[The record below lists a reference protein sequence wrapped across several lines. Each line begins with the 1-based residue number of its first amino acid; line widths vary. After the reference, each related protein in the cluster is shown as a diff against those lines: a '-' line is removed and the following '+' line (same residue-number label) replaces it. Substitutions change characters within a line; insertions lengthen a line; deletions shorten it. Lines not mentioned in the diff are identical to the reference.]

1 MHRANPGNALRA
13 RPGALA
19 VACCHTLYPRSP
31 FHAIP
36 SRAEHA
42 GGCGRGALGGESV
55 SSGASP
61 PTASLRLKGPG
72 VLLAL
77 LANPALHFGEA
88 YTQT

>member
-1 MHRANPGNALRA
+1 MR
-13 RPGALA
+13 
-19 VACCHTLYPRSP
+19 
-31 FHAIP
+31 
-36 SRAEHA
+36 SRAEPSTPA
-42 GGCGRGALGGESV
+42 AAGRGALGGESV